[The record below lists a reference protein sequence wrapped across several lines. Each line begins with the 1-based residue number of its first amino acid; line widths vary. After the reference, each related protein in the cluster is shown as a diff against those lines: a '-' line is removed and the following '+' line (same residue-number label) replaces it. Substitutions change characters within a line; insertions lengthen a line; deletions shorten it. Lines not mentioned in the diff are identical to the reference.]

1 MAEQSILPIK
11 CRDDAVTHSLHESFF
26 KTGSKAPSKLKILEV
41 KKAAKMTA
49 KRKSRGTPG
58 PPKFLQAPSTTR
70 RFKTDAN
77 EPSKKTSAPKD
88 ASAAWHFK
96 PEGIYPLPQP
106 PAPRPSL
113 IRSLLQPAEGKG
125 KGQCVPPRPSPLEP
139 SEANANS
146 EIPPLRSGK

>member
-1 MAEQSILPIK
+1 
-11 CRDDAVTHSLHESFF
+11 
-26 KTGSKAPSKLKILEV
+26 
-41 KKAAKMTA
+41 MTA

-58 PPKFLQAPSTTR
+58 PPQFLQAPFTTR

-88 ASAAWHFK
+88 ASPAWHFK

-146 EIPPLRSGK
+146 EIPPLRSGKLAFSRLVRLKSFPDSLCGRTQDVSAAPIPSL